1 VFSRSGRCNAV
12 APSSR
17 EYHPAELQDEDARPD
32 SPMNTVRLGPQLELA
47 LTRQWRSAEF
57 QPSAR
62 SAEFQT
68 SPRSAE
74 FRPSPRGAEFQTS
87 PRSAGEFHW
96 QAQSFRNVDDA
107 RQTLSRI
114 VRWPDDMTKIRS
126 LVVVDGWIA
135 ANRLS
140 DHQVLDRAAALL
152 AQRQVV
158 LARKV
163 AGALP
168 GKKDEEKEKE
178 RPRPSMSSGPAL
190 SPSMLIAREAQA
202 RSPLPAPS
210 APPVEADL
218 PAIDQDA
225 QAAVLRQAAADGVPF
240 CEECEK
246 LKREKAARAGQ
257 GN

>member
-62 SAEFQT
+62 SAEF
-68 SPRSAE
+68 
-74 FRPSPRGAEFQTS
+74 RPSPRGAEFQTS

-114 VRWPDDMTKIRS
+114 VRWPDDLTKIRS

-152 AQRQVV
+152 VQRQVV

-163 AGALP
+163 VGALP

-225 QAAVLRQAAADGVPF
+225 QAAVLRHAAADGVPF

-246 LKREKAARAGQ
+246 LKREEAARAGQ
-257 GN
+257 RN

>member
-1 VFSRSGRCNAV
+1 
-12 APSSR
+12 
-17 EYHPAELQDEDARPD
+17 
-32 SPMNTVRLGPQLELA
+32 MNTVRLGPGLELA
-47 LTRQWRSAEF
+47 LTRQWQSAEF
-57 QPSAR
+57 QSPAR
-62 SAEFQT
+62 SAGD
-68 SPRSAE
+68 
-74 FRPSPRGAEFQTS
+74 FR
-87 PRSAGEFHW
+87 W
-96 QAQSFRNVDDA
+96 QAQGFRTVDDA
-107 RQTLSRI
+107 RQALSRI
-114 VRWPDDMTKIRS
+114 IRWPDELTKLRS

-152 AQRQVV
+152 AQSRVV
-158 LARKV
+158 LARRV

-168 GKKDEEKEKE
+168 GNNDETKEKE

-190 SPSMLIAREAQA
+190 SPSMLVAREA
-202 RSPLPAPS
+202 RSKSPAPAPS

-246 LKREKAARAGQ
+246 LKREQAARAGQ
-257 GN
+257 GA